1 MPPDIIQGN
10 IAMSFLSFKLLTAL
24 AIFIVTLSAGW
35 LPFVKRINTQNGV
48 DFPIGEA
55 LASGV
60 FLGVGL
66 LHMLSDASQGFAEA
80 GYNYPFASLLAGAMF
95 LFLLWLE
102 HLGRDYY
109 QHEHGHGHSHDDHEH
124 HHELEHSHD
133 HKTEGSRGKSFAI
146 LALAMLSLHA
156 FLESAALGLSTN
168 FTIILMLAIAILA
181 HKWAESFALAIQL
194 TKSTLSS
201 KMGVVYFLLFALVA
215 PIGIFLG
222 GFASEKIQH
231 LPLLGPTFV
240 ALASGTF
247 LYLGTLH
254 GLSRAVMVQQCCN
267 LKQYTFVIIGF
278 SLMAIVAVWT

>member
-1 MPPDIIQGN
+1 
-10 IAMSFLSFKLLTAL
+10 MSFLTLKLLTAL

-35 LPFVKRINTQNGV
+35 LPFIKRINMRTGI

-66 LHMLSDASQGFAEA
+66 LHMLSDASKGFSTA
-80 GYNYPFASLLAGAMF
+80 GYEYPFASLLAGAMF

-109 QHEHGHGHSHDDHEH
+109 QHQHDHHSHEHDHEH
-124 HHELEHSHD
+124 SHAC
-133 HKTEGSRGKSFAI
+133 SRGKSFAV
-146 LALAMLSLHA
+146 LALGMLSLHA

-168 FTIILMLAIAILA
+168 FTIVLMLAIAILA

-194 TKSTLSS
+194 TKSTLSP
-201 KMGVVYFLLFALVA
+201 KMGIVYFLLFALVA

-222 GFASEKIQH
+222 GVASEKIEH
-231 LPLLGPTFV
+231 LPLLGPTFL
-240 ALASGTF
+240 ALAAGTF

-278 SLMAIVAVWT
+278 SLMAIVAIWT

>member
-1 MPPDIIQGN
+1 
-10 IAMSFLSFKLLTAL
+10 MSFLSFKLLTAVI
-24 AIFIVTLSAGW
+24 IFIVTLSAGW
-35 LPFVKRINTQNGV
+35 LPFVKRISMRMGI
-48 DFPIGEA
+48 DFPVGEA

-66 LHMLSDASQGFAEA
+66 LHMLSDASKGFAAA
-80 GYNYPFASLLAGAMF
+80 GYEYPFASLCAGAIF

-109 QHEHGHGHSHDDHEH
+109 QHQHHHEHTHHHSHDNHEH
-124 HHELEHSHD
+124 D
-133 HKTEGSRGKSFAI
+133 HNDKHGNARGKSFAL
-146 LALAMLSLHA
+146 LALGMLSLHA

-201 KMGVVYFLLFALVA
+201 KTGLIYFLLFALVA
-215 PIGIFLG
+215 PLGIFLG
-222 GFASEKIQH
+222 GFASEKIQY
-231 LPLLGPTFV
+231 LPLLGPVFL
-240 ALASGTF
+240 ALAAGTF

-278 SLMAIVAVWT
+278 SLMAIVAIWT

>member
-1 MPPDIIQGN
+1 
-10 IAMSFLSFKLLTAL
+10 MSFLTFKLLTAL

-35 LPFVKRINTQNGV
+35 LPFVKRINMRMGI

-66 LHMLSDASQGFAEA
+66 LHMLSDASKGFAEA
-80 GYNYPFASLLAGAMF
+80 GYEYPFASLLAGAMF

-109 QHEHGHGHSHDDHEH
+109 QHQHDHNHS
-124 HHELEHSHD
+124 HSHD
-133 HKTEGSRGKSFAI
+133 HGHSCTRGKSFAL
-146 LALAMLSLHA
+146 LAFGMLSLHA

-168 FTIILMLAIAILA
+168 FTIVLMLAIAILA

-194 TKSTLSS
+194 TKSTLSP
-201 KMGVVYFLLFALVA
+201 KMGIVYFLMFALVA

-222 GFASEKIQH
+222 GYASEKIEH
-231 LPLLGPTFV
+231 LPLLGPTFL
-240 ALASGTF
+240 ALAAGTF

-278 SLMAIVAVWT
+278 SLMAIVAIWT

>member
-1 MPPDIIQGN
+1 MN
-10 IAMSFLSFKLLTAL
+10 FLTFKLLTAL
-24 AIFIVTLSAGW
+24 AIFIITLSAGW
-35 LPFVKRINTQNGV
+35 LPFIKRIHMRMGI

-66 LHMLSDASQGFAEA
+66 LHMLSDASKGFAVA
-80 GYNYPFASLLAGAMF
+80 GYEYPFASLLAGAMF

-109 QHEHGHGHSHDDHEH
+109 QHQHDHGHDHSHEDHT
-124 HHELEHSHD
+124 HSHGNS
-133 HKTEGSRGKSFAI
+133 HGKSFAI

-168 FTIILMLAIAILA
+168 FTIVLMLAIAILA

-194 TKSTLSS
+194 TKSTLSP
-201 KMGVVYFLLFALVA
+201 KMGLFYFMLFALVA
-215 PIGIFLG
+215 PLGIFLG

-231 LPLLGPTFV
+231 LPLLGPTFL
-240 ALASGTF
+240 ALAAGTF

-278 SLMAIVAVWT
+278 SLMAIVAIWT

>member
-1 MPPDIIQGN
+1 MD
-10 IAMSFLSFKLLTAL
+10 FLTFKLLTAL
-24 AIFIVTLSAGW
+24 AIFIITLSAGW
-35 LPFVKRINTQNGV
+35 LPFIKRINTHIGI

-66 LHMLSDASQGFAEA
+66 LHMLSDASKGFDAN
-80 GYNYPFASLLAGAMF
+80 GYDYPFAPLIAGAMF

-109 QHEHGHGHSHDDHEH
+109 QHEHHHDTGHCHHHSH
-124 HHELEHSHD
+124 
-133 HKTEGSRGKSFAI
+133 GGKSFAF
-146 LALAMLSLHA
+146 LALGMLSLHA

-168 FTIILMLAIAILA
+168 FTIVLMLAIAILA
-181 HKWAESFALAIQL
+181 HKWAESFALAMQL
-194 TKSTLSS
+194 TKSSLSP
-201 KMGVVYFLLFALVA
+201 KTGIIYFLLFALVA
-215 PIGIFLG
+215 PLGIFLG

-240 ALASGTF
+240 ALAAGTF

-278 SLMAIVAVWT
+278 SLMAIVAIWT

>member
-1 MPPDIIQGN
+1 MIPAHIIQGN

-24 AIFIVTLSAGW
+24 AIFIITLSAGW
-35 LPFVKRINTQNGV
+35 LPFVKRIHMRVGI

-66 LHMLSDASQGFAEA
+66 LHMLSDASKGFAIA
-80 GYNYPFASLLAGAMF
+80 GYDYPFAALLAGAMF

-109 QHEHGHGHSHDDHEH
+109 QHEHGH
-124 HHELEHSHD
+124 HHEAHGHDHDLEHSHD
-133 HKTEGSRGKSFAI
+133 HKPEGLRGKSFAL

-194 TKSTLSS
+194 TKSSLSS
-201 KMGVVYFLLFALVA
+201 KMGVIYFLLFALVA

-231 LPLLGPTFV
+231 LPLLGPTFL
-240 ALASGTF
+240 ALAAGTF

-267 LKQYTFVIIGF
+267 LKQ
-278 SLMAIVAVWT
+278 

>member
-1 MPPDIIQGN
+1 MN
-10 IAMSFLSFKLLTAL
+10 FLTFKLLTAL
-24 AIFIVTLSAGW
+24 AIFIITLTAGW
-35 LPFVKRINTQNGV
+35 LPFVKRINMRMGI

-66 LHMLSDASQGFAEA
+66 LHMLSDASKGFATA
-80 GYNYPFASLLAGAMF
+80 GYDYPFASLLAGAMF

-109 QHEHGHGHSHDDHEH
+109 QHQHEHHDEHGHGHH
-124 HHELEHSHD
+124 HD
-133 HKTEGSRGKSFAI
+133 HCGSRGKSFAV
-146 LALAMLSLHA
+146 LALTMLSLHA

-168 FTIILMLAIAILA
+168 FTIVLMLAIAILA

-194 TKSTLSS
+194 TKSTLSP
-201 KMGVVYFLLFALVA
+201 KMGMVYFMLFALVA

-222 GFASEKIQH
+222 GYASAKIEH
-231 LPLLGPTFV
+231 LPLLGPTFL
-240 ALASGTF
+240 ALAAGTF

-278 SLMAIVAVWT
+278 SLMAIVAIWT